1 MKGYFMAK
9 NSFVVEATFKLLE
22 RQKDK
27 QKDQQKDGQKK
38 KREGQTDSNLQEPYG
53 HG

>member
-1 MKGYFMAK
+1 MAK
-9 NSFVVEATFKLLE
+9 NSFVVEVTFKLLE

-27 QKDQQKDGQKK
+27 QKEQKDGQKK